1 MINIAILGF
10 GIVGSGVYDLLSENG
25 EHINTDVGEKINIKR
40 VLDLRDFSSHPC
52 KASFSCDINDVIND
66 DEISVVV
73 ETMGGVKPAYEYVKA
88 CLNAKKSVVT
98 SNKHLVA
105 EHGTELIAIAKDK
118 GVCFLFEASVGGG
131 TPIISPLHRM
141 IATTNKIGA
150 VYGIM
155 NGTTNYI
162 LGRME
167 LSGLSYDE
175 ALREAQSRGFAEADP
190 SADIDGIDAQRKIS
204 ILASIAFKKYLPP
217 SCVPTCGI
225 RDITGDDIKTAQ
237 KRDMSVKLIAYAR
250 LDGHKLYC
258 GVSPLLVP
266 KQHVLSS
273 VHGVYNG
280 VVASC
285 NMLGDVMFYGQG
297 AGSVATASAVVS
309 DILEC
314 MKIGTSVHD
323 TLYWGED
330 KYDEIAPQVTPL
342 SSLSDV
348 AEL

>member
-1 MINIAILGF
+1 MTNIAILGF
-10 GIVGSGVYDLLSENG
+10 GIVGSGVYELLEQNG
-25 EHINTDVGEKINIKR
+25 DHINTNTGEKINIKR

-52 KASFSCDINDVIND
+52 KADFSSDINDILND
-66 DEISVVV
+66 EEISVVV
-73 ETMGGVKPAYEYVKA
+73 ETMGGVKPAYGYVKA
-88 CLNAKKSVVT
+88 CLKAKKSVVT

-167 LSGLSYDE
+167 RSGLSFDE
-175 ALREAQSRGFAEADP
+175 ALREAQAKGFAEADP
-190 SADIDGIDAQRKIS
+190 SADIDGTDAQRKIS
-204 ILASIAFKKYLPP
+204 ILASIVFKNYLPP
-217 SCVPTCGI
+217 CVIPTRGI
-225 RDITGDDIKTAQ
+225 RDITLDDIRTAQ
-237 KRDMSVKLIAYAR
+237 KREMSIKLIAYAR
-250 LDGHKLYC
+250 MDGHKLYC

-280 VVASC
+280 LVTSC

-314 MKIGTSVHD
+314 VNIGTSIHD
-323 TLYWGED
+323 TLCWGVES
-330 KYDEIAPQVTPL
+330 YNEIAPQAATL
-342 SSLSDV
+342 SALSDV